1 MGGVALK
8 NTFLNNSQEA
18 LFSPQRPQNNVGVA
32 AQNDPENTS
41 PKFPSPIL
49 LPIETFLQSMA
60 LLCLI

>member
-8 NTFLNNSQEA
+8 TRLKYNSQEA
-18 LFSPQRPQNNVGVA
+18 LFPPQRPKNNVGVA

-49 LPIETFLQSMA
+49 LPIQTFLQSMA